1 VPAIR
6 FVTSD
11 RVVEFDDGTEVNLL
25 RTAIR
30 NECGVP
36 YKCASG
42 NCGTDRVHVESGAE
56 NLSPVRR
63 KERDRLGSLVDEGW
77 RLACQT
83 YTAGDVSLT
92 WDPDQK
98 ALPPG
103 RAAAR
108 LREKWLTGEAET
120 AGEQEEIA
128 DVG

>member
-1 VPAIR
+1 VPTIR

-11 RVVEFDDGTEVNLL
+11 RVVDFDDGTEVNLL

-42 NCGTDRVHVESGAE
+42 NCGTDRVHVESGAA

-63 KERDRLGSLVDEGW
+63 KERDRLGTLVDEGW

-83 YTAGDVSLT
+83 YTSGDVALS

-103 RAAAR
+103 RAADR
-108 LREKWLTGEAET
+108 LREKWASGEAEV
-120 AGEQEEIA
+120 EETA